1 MNKENEELS
10 PVWSNTTKFIVGI
23 SGVALVALLLIQFRN
38 LVGPLILAFVL
49 AYLLYPLGD
58 TFRKKLKISWGFSVN
73 LIYIL
78 VILVLAGLLTWGGI
92 MIVDPIQ
99 SLIDFI
105 ERNLDDIPGLINRIS
120 QFSFQIGNYEFS
132 LKYFDVSQLADRVLG
147 WVQPVFSSAGSL
159 VGTFASGAASTIG
172 LFLFILLISYFILSE
187 TKGAREKVID
197 LHIPGYQQDLERLG
211 GELDRIWNAFLRGQV
226 ILMLMTVIIYT
237 LFLSIFG
244 VRFSIG
250 LAIMAG
256 LARFLPYIGP
266 WITWITYF
274 LVCILQGSTIFGLT
288 PFLYSVLIVG
298 SAILI
303 DTVIDNVVVP
313 RVYSNTLKVHPAGVL
328 VALLISASWLGLIGV
343 ILAAPVLASLKLFVN
358 YAFRKMLDQDPW
370 EAIVSEQSPPPPDL
384 PRVEELTQYY
394 DTIKTKVKNKL
405 RRKKKVDQTEK
416 N

>member
-1 MNKENEELS
+1 MNKENEEIS
-10 PVWSNTTKFIVGI
+10 PGWSNTTKFIVGI
-23 SGVALVALLLIQFRN
+23 SAVALVALMLIQFRN
-38 LVGPLILAFVL
+38 LVGPLILAIVL
-49 AYLLYPLGD
+49 AYLLYPLANSI
-58 TFRKKLKISWGFSVN
+58 RNKLKISWAFSVN

-105 ERNLDDIPGLINRIS
+105 DRNLADIPGLLNRIS
-120 QFSFQIGNYEFS
+120 QFGFQIGNYEFS
-132 LKYFDVSQLADRVLG
+132 LKYFDISQLADRVLA
-147 WVQPVFSSAGSL
+147 WVQPIFSSAGSL

-172 LFLFILLISYFILSE
+172 LFLFILVISYFVLSE
-187 TKGAREKVID
+187 TKGARDKVID
-197 LHIPGYQQDLERLG
+197 LKIPGYQRDLERLG

-226 ILMLMTVIIYT
+226 ILMFMTIMIYAI
-237 LFLSIFG
+237 FLSIFG
-244 VRFSIG
+244 VKFSIG

-266 WITWITYF
+266 WITWVTYF
-274 LVCILQGSTIFGLT
+274 LVCLLQGSTIFGLT
-288 PFLYSVLIVG
+288 PFFYSILIVG
-298 SAILI
+298 VAVLV
-303 DTVIDNVVVP
+303 DTIIDNVVVP

-343 ILAAPVLASLKLFVN
+343 VLAAPVLASLKLFSN

-370 EAIVSEQSPPPPDL
+370 EAIISEQAPPAPDL
-384 PRVEELTQYY
+384 PRVDELPQYY
-394 DTIKTKVKNKL
+394 DTIKTKVKNKF
-405 RRKKKVDQTEK
+405 RKKNKVDQTDK